1 EDGWVVCRVFMKKNL
16 FKVVIDGGSSIN
28 SAAQYNH
35 EASNNNNSLQARSFM
50 HRDSP
55 YQLVRNHG
63 ATTFELN
70 KPNLALHQYP
80 PIFHKPPS
88 LEFDYSSG
96 LQRDCESVASDGLPY
111 QQACEPG
118 LEVGTCETVSNHNH
132 QQGLGEWSMMDRLE
146 TCHMENEDSSR
157 GIRFEDGNNNSS
169 AVIQPNPAASNQL
182 SLRSE
187 MDFWGYS
194 K

>member
-1 EDGWVVCRVFMKKNL
+1 VFMKKNL
-16 FKVVIDGGSSIN
+16 FKVVNEGSSSIN
-28 SAAQYNH
+28 SLDQHNH
-35 EASNNNNSLQARSFM
+35 DASNNNHALQARSFM

-63 ATTFELN
+63 AMTFELN
-70 KPNLALHQYP
+70 KPDLALHQYP

-88 LEFDYSSG
+88 LGFDYSSG
-96 LQRDCESVASDGLPY
+96 LARDSESAASEGLQY

-118 LEVGTCETVSNHNH
+118 LDVGTCETVASHNH
-132 QQGLGEWSMMDRLE
+132 QQGLGEWAMMDRLV
-146 TCHMENEDSSR
+146 TCHMGNEDSSR
-157 GIRFEDGNNNSS
+157 GITYEDGNNNSS
-169 AVIQPNPAASNQL
+169 SVVQPVPATNQL
-182 SLRSE
+182 TLRSE

>member
-1 EDGWVVCRVFMKKNL
+1 MFTKKNL
-16 FKVVIDGGSSIN
+16 FKVVNEGGSSIN
-28 SAAQYNH
+28 SSDQH
-35 EASNNNNSLQARSFM
+35 IHDASNNNHTLQARSFM

-70 KPNLALHQYP
+70 KPDLALHQYP
-80 PIFHKPPS
+80 PIFHKPS
-88 LEFDYSSG
+88 ALGFDYSTG
-96 LQRDCESVASDGLPY
+96 LSRDCESVASEGLQY

-118 LEVGTCETVSNHNH
+118 LEVGTNCETVASHHHNH
-132 QQGLGEWSMMDRLE
+132 QQGLGEWAMMDRLV
-146 TCHMENEDSSR
+146 TSHMGNEDSSR

-169 AVIQPNPAASNQL
+169 SVVQPVPSTNQL
-182 SLRSE
+182 TLPSE